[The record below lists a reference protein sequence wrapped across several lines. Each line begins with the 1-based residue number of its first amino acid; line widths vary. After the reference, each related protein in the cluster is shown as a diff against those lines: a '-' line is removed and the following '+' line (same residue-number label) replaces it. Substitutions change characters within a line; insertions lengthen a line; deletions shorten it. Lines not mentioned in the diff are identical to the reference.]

1 MLAAQ
6 REATYARRA
15 RVLRADAA
23 SLREDSLELSQQVA
37 QQILSANLRDGS
49 VDAAA
54 AEKAAT
60 KLRQFFPNIG
70 VGAAELSGAGCEARV
85 AAAVAAAFE
94 AKCAELDA
102 VRARSH
108 TRHRSCRAARWAL
121 TRRR

>member
-49 VDAAA
+49 GDAAA

-70 VGAAELSGAGCEARV
+70 VGAAELAAR
-85 AAAVAAAFE
+85 
-94 AKCAELDA
+94 A
-102 VRARSH
+102 VR
-108 TRHRSCRAARWAL
+108 RAW
-121 TRRR
+121 RRRSPRL